1 VYHRN
6 PTRIATLK
14 VSSIHIT
21 AWFGDFDRQT
31 TTRICL
37 KKLFEIVM
45 DCANDSI
52 VFVGDSP
59 NSEPGFEFF
68 NNSIGLPKVRDFA
81 MNSFPSRVCS
91 QTDAAGFPEVAGT
104 LLEIRS

>member
-1 VYHRN
+1 MYHRN
-6 PTRIATLK
+6 PTRIATSK
-14 VSSIHIT
+14 DSSIHIT
-21 AWFGDFDRQT
+21 AWFGDSDRESS
-31 TTRICL
+31 TRICL
-37 KKLFEIVM
+37 KNLFEIVM

-52 VFVGDSP
+52 AFVGDLP

-91 QTDAAGFPEVAGT
+91 QTDAAGFPEVAET